1 MLEYGQ
7 AVGQA
12 GQTAH
17 GSSPSTGSTD
27 VGASIVANLTA
38 AVNQASAATGVPP
51 ALLVVVAIVVVL
63 FIGWF
68 VFLR

>member
-17 GSSPSTGSTD
+17 GTSPPGGSTD
-27 VGASIVANLTA
+27 VGASVVANLTD
-38 AVNQASAATGVPP
+38 AVNHASAALGVPS
-51 ALLVVVAIVVVL
+51 ALLIVVGLAIVL
-63 FIGWF
+63 FVGWLIF
-68 VFLR
+68 VR